1 MLSIGDLHIFV
12 HDFNLALRFYTE
24 GLGLTV
30 AEKEISSASAFA
42 LLEFPAAGPAVR
54 LFGGAEP
61 WAEGTRP
68 VVGSRPTVHFD
79 VIASDF
85 DTTLVRLVENGGR
98 QIGEIETYGNS
109 RVVTIADPD
118 GNTFELLEV
127 PEDPKE

>member
-61 WAEGTRP
+61 WPEGTRP
-68 VVGSRPTVHFD
+68 AVGSRPTVRFD

-85 DTTLVRLVENGGR
+85 DATLVGLFEHGGR
-98 QIGEIETYGNS
+98 QVGEIETYGNS
-109 RVVTIADPD
+109 RVVSIADPD

-127 PEDPKE
+127 PEDED